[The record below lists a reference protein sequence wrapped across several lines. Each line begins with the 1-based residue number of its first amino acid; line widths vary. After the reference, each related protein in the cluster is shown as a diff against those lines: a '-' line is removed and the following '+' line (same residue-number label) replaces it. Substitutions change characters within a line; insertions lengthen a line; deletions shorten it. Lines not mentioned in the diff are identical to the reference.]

1 MAGYAVA
8 PIPDSLAVT
17 GTRSLLPGV
26 PSPLNSDRSA
36 DYQLIPNSHSGCWHL
51 ASPYIA
57 RPGSLT
63 YSPKADGLS
72 LSCPPPETSR

>member
-36 DYQLIPNSHSGCWHL
+36 DI
-51 ASPYIA
+51 
-57 RPGSLT
+57 
-63 YSPKADGLS
+63 
-72 LSCPPPETSR
+72 TS